1 MDTTKINEHAA
12 QKMDVLSTGERD
24 LKNARRFAEA
34 LNRNLPEFVR
44 GNSVDFDLFTLFL
57 ASPEPVNLSDIP
69 FRTGQ
74 SQMTIARRIERFV
87 AHGLLAKGISPQD
100 RRMVTIMPTQK
111 FTDLVQ
117 GYLRQALREADV
129 QAIDLLE
136 STPVLPSTKRI
147 LAARRSLACNNGTSV

>member
-1 MDTTKINEHAA
+1 MNSLEKDQERPQTTMDTMKANEHAA

-44 GNSVDFDLFTLFL
+44 
-57 ASPEPVNLSDIP
+57 
-69 FRTGQ
+69 TGQ

-87 AHGLLAKGISPQD
+87 AQGLLAKGISPQD

-117 GYLRQALREADV
+117 GYLRQAMREADV

-136 STPVLPSTKRI
+136 STPILPSTERI